1 MQSADSLIRYT
12 FANAPVRGE
21 LVQLQESYQRLV
33 EGHNYPKVIQHLLG
47 ELMAVTSLLSATLK
61 FDGQINLQLQG
72 NGKLNFA
79 TVNGSQQQ
87 QLRGVAR
94 LTDELSDELG
104 DASFAELFG
113 DKGYLIITLSPDD
126 GERYQGMVE
135 VKPTDTSLA
144 TVIERY
150 FTQSEQL
157 QTRVWL
163 FASDTQVGGLLLQ
176 SMPGEDDPEHG
187 FEHLAT
193 LTHTM
198 TADELFSLDAEV
210 VLQRLYHEEEVIV
223 YEPAPVQ
230 FYCGCSRERSMHA
243 LYSVSIDEL
252 RDILQTDGEI
262 RLTCDYCLT
271 DYVYDENDVGA
282 IQGHQNDNLQ

>member
-21 LVQLQESYQRLV
+21 LVQLQASYQRLV
-33 EGHNYPKVIQHLLG
+33 EGHKYPQVVQHLLG

-72 NGKLNFA
+72 DGKLNFA

-87 QLRGVAR
+87 ELRGVAR
-94 LTDELSDELG
+94 LTEDASE
-104 DASFAELFG
+104 ASFAELVG
-113 DKGYLIITLSPDD
+113 NKGYLIITLSPED
-126 GERYQGMVE
+126 GERYQGVVE
-135 VKPTDTSLA
+135 VKPTDASLA

-163 FASDTQVGGLLLQ
+163 FASDTQVGGMLLQ
-176 SMPGEDDPEHG
+176 SMPGEDDPERG

-193 LTHTM
+193 LTQTM
-198 TADELFSLDAEV
+198 TADELLSLDAEV

-223 YEPAPVQ
+223 YEPMPVQ
-230 FYCGCSRERSMHA
+230 FYCGCSRERSMNA
-243 LYSVSIDEL
+243 LYSVSVDEL

-271 DYVYDENDVGA
+271 DYVYDESDLGT
-282 IQGHQNDNLQ
+282 IQGHHSDNLQ